1 MAKKLFYTLLAL
13 LTISLSITFFS
24 VVGVKASNVEID
36 NDYIRIVVNNS
47 EENRGRFSVGTT
59 GGDPD
64 RDTDQNKHLIYG
76 GDDPWTSYTTV
87 RVGNLNWVY
96 GSPTDRRAGYDG
108 LYGEMVQEPTVE
120 NGTIQSSWKLG
131 PIQVW
136 QILSLS
142 RSTTTGLLDT
152 ARIEYHVK
160 NNDSLAHMVGLR
172 LMLDTMLGSN
182 DGAPFRVEDK
192 GLVSDSVYYSE
203 NMPEFW
209 QAFDSLTN
217 PRVMSQG
224 TLKGPDT
231 TTPDRVYFT
240 NWGSVADSPWNF
252 DFTPGRDF
260 TRIGE
265 YELDSAIS
273 MFWDPKPLGPGETRN
288 YVSYYGLG
296 GVTIAP
302 GELVLG
308 VTSPA
313 QITSDP
319 DKDDSFSVIAY
330 VQNDGKGMARGV
342 EAKINLPDGLELV
355 NSPAQI
361 KLSDLDV
368 QETTQT
374 SWQVRAKNAKDGVL
388 TFEVEVT
395 SINSEPNKARRQINV
410 LSPAKVNY
418 MFSGPPELR
427 IRDEKYNP
435 STFEAKAVV
444 RNDGGTA
451 SYGNSFEILIPYG
464 LELVQGQSATKFT
477 GTIEPGEEVAFS
489 WLLKPK
495 IGASGTLAYSLKTG
509 NSSQSGRNC
518 FIIVPELKPKVWVG
532 APVKGG
538 SNQIREGDYFSV
550 SVWATNIP
558 DFFGADLDLN
568 FDSDYLEVV
577 GKTLDISR
585 GSLFIDDLS
594 REVVWKMPSVYNST
608 GELIG
613 LKGDRGP
620 NNSLNLAYGT
630 LVTIHFYAKKAGD
643 PEIKIKDA
651 KLYTSDGVHYS
662 TDIKVEHQ
670 KFRIEQA
677 R

>member
-1 MAKKLFYTLLAL
+1 
-13 LTISLSITFFS
+13 
-24 VVGVKASNVEID
+24 
-36 NDYIRIVVNNS
+36 
-47 EENRGRFSVGTT
+47 
-59 GGDPD
+59 
-64 RDTDQNKHLIYG
+64 
-76 GDDPWTSYTTV
+76 
-87 RVGNLNWVY
+87 
-96 GSPTDRRAGYDG
+96 
-108 LYGEMVQEPTVE
+108 
-120 NGTIQSSWKLG
+120 
-131 PIQVW
+131 
-136 QILSLS
+136 
-142 RSTTTGLLDT
+142 
-152 ARIEYHVK
+152 
-160 NNDSLAHMVGLR
+160 
-172 LMLDTMLGSN
+172 
-182 DGAPFRVEDK
+182 
-192 GLVSDSVYYSE
+192 
-203 NMPEFW
+203 
-209 QAFDSLTN
+209 
-217 PRVMSQG
+217 MSQG

-361 KLSDLDV
+361 KLGDLDV

-643 PEIKIKDA
+643 PEIKIKDV

>member
-361 KLSDLDV
+361 KLGDLDV

-643 PEIKIKDA
+643 PEIKIKDV

-670 KFRIEQA
+670 KIRIEQA

>member
-224 TLKGPDT
+224 TLKGHDT

-361 KLSDLDV
+361 KLGDLDV

-594 REVVWKMPSVYNST
+594 REVVWKMPSVYNSA

-643 PEIKIKDA
+643 PEIKIKDV